1 MGLKTNR
8 YTVEY
13 TKICKC
19 VAHISAKDRKTALLV
34 AKEYK
39 EKDNDNFSVVSEN
52 FEII

>member
-19 VAHISAKDRKTALLV
+19 VAHVSAKDRKQL
-34 AKEYK
+34 Y
-39 EKDNDNFSVVSEN
+39 
-52 FEII
+52 